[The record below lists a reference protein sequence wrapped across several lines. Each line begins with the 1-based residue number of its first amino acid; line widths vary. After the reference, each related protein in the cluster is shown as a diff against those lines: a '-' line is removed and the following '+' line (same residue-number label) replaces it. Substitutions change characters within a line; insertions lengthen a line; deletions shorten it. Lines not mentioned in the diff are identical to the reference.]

1 MTALFHI
8 NFRREAHQR
17 ELARARRRLLTLGVW
32 VSYFGIVAV
41 TMGLYGLNCAALSQR
56 VLLLERNT
64 ARAASDRGSREQ
76 WRIPSAELDR
86 IESYAGN
93 PRRWHD
99 RLSRLAALVP
109 SDVRLTTI
117 ATNPSNQTGGRAD
130 DRLVLTGQMRVQRA
144 EERMA
149 GVMAFAASLREDSLF
164 AVHYPNVRVTS
175 TRIIEGGNMTEF
187 VIECQ

>member
-1 MTALFHI
+1 MNALFNI

-17 ELARARRRLLTLGVW
+17 ELARARRRLVTLGVW

-56 VLLLERNT
+56 VTQLERQT
-64 ARAASDRGSREQ
+64 ARVESNRGDREQ
-76 WRIPSAELDR
+76 WRIPSAEVGR

-99 RLSRLAALVP
+99 RLARLAVLVP
-109 SDVRLTTI
+109 NDVRLTAI
-117 ATNPSNQTGGRAD
+117 ATNPSNQTGARAE
-130 DRLVLTGQMRVQRA
+130 DRLVLTGQMRVRRV

-149 GVMAFAASLREDSLF
+149 GVMSFATRLREDSVF
-164 AVHYPNVRVTS
+164 AAHYSNVRVTS
-175 TRIIEGGNMTEF
+175 TKIIDGGSMTEF